1 MLKPILPGAPSAVET
16 SPAKGAARGA
26 RSAVRRESMSYTI
39 SPFAPRGTGLS
50 ACGGV
55 ELSFG
60 VPLTIMNSRVL
71 LVEDEEALR
80 LFVGDSLRN
89 EGYAVEYACDGQEG
103 LEKATHLPVDL
114 IILDIM
120 LPRKDGFEVC
130 QAIRAA
136 GRAAPILMLTARS
149 QIEDTVKGLKIGA
162 DDYVTKPFNMGELMA
177 RVAALLRRSPGQNP
191 ARPSVFEFGS
201 IRVDLRGTE
210 VTRNG
215 EIVDLSAREFQLLR
229 FLIEHR
235 GETLSRDV
243 LLRDVWGYGA
253 KIYTRTVDMRIAN
266 LRQQLEDDPK
276 QPKFILTVLG
286 LGYKFVP

>member
-1 MLKPILPGAPSAVET
+1 
-16 SPAKGAARGA
+16 
-26 RSAVRRESMSYTI
+26 
-39 SPFAPRGTGLS
+39 
-50 ACGGV
+50 
-55 ELSFG
+55 
-60 VPLTIMNSRVL
+60 MNSRVL

-89 EGYAVEYACDGQEG
+89 EGYDVEYASDGPEG
-103 LEKATHLPVDL
+103 LRKATGGAVDL

-120 LPRKDGFEVC
+120 LPGKDGFEVC
-130 QAIRAA
+130 QEIRAA
-136 GRAAPILMLTARS
+136 GRAAPILMLTARG
-149 QIEDTVKGLKIGA
+149 QIEDRVKGLKIGA
-162 DDYVTKPFNMGELMA
+162 DDYVAKPFNMGELMA
-177 RVAALLRRSPGQNP
+177 RVGALLRRANGAAAGANP
-191 ARPSVFEFGS
+191 DVYRFGS
-201 IRVDLRGTE
+201 IQVDLRGTE

-215 EIVDLSAREFQLLR
+215 EAVNLSAREFQLLR

-276 QPKFILTVLG
+276 QPQFILTVQG
-286 LGYKFVP
+286 LGYKFRPEGPEA

>member
-1 MLKPILPGAPSAVET
+1 
-16 SPAKGAARGA
+16 
-26 RSAVRRESMSYTI
+26 
-39 SPFAPRGTGLS
+39 
-50 ACGGV
+50 
-55 ELSFG
+55 
-60 VPLTIMNSRVL
+60 MNSRVL

-80 LFVGDSLRN
+80 LFLGDSLRK
-89 EGYAVEYACDGQEG
+89 EGYAVEYAADGQEG
-103 LEKATHLPVDL
+103 LEKATRLPVDL

-136 GRAAPILMLTARS
+136 GRDAPILMLTARS

-162 DDYVTKPFNMGELMA
+162 DDYVTKPFNMRELMA
-177 RVAALLRRSPGQNP
+177 RVGALLRRVP
-191 ARPSVFEFGS
+191 AKDAPPPTVYEFGS

-215 EIVDLSAREFQLLR
+215 EVVSLSAREFQLLR

-276 QPKFILTVLG
+276 EPKFILTVQG
-286 LGYKFVP
+286 FGYKFRPEPET

>member
-1 MLKPILPGAPSAVET
+1 
-16 SPAKGAARGA
+16 
-26 RSAVRRESMSYTI
+26 
-39 SPFAPRGTGLS
+39 
-50 ACGGV
+50 
-55 ELSFG
+55 
-60 VPLTIMNSRVL
+60 MNSRVL

-89 EGYAVEYACDGQEG
+89 EGYAVEYASDGQEG
-103 LEKATHLPVDL
+103 LEKAMQLPVDL

-136 GRAAPILMLTARS
+136 GHAAPILMLTARS

-177 RVAALLRRSPGQNP
+177 RVGALLRRAP
-191 ARPSVFEFGS
+191 AQTPAQPDLYNAGFYNAGVFEFGT

-210 VTRNG
+210 VTRDGKVVN
-215 EIVDLSAREFQLLR
+215 LSAREFQLLR

-253 KIYTRTVDMRIAN
+253 KIYTRTVDMRVAN

-276 QPKFILTVLG
+276 QPRFILTVQG
-286 LGYKFVP
+286 LGYKFRPEGV

>member
-1 MLKPILPGAPSAVET
+1 
-16 SPAKGAARGA
+16 
-26 RSAVRRESMSYTI
+26 
-39 SPFAPRGTGLS
+39 
-50 ACGGV
+50 
-55 ELSFG
+55 
-60 VPLTIMNSRVL
+60 MNSRVL

-89 EGYAVEYACDGQEG
+89 EGYAVEYARDGHEG
-103 LEKATHLPVDL
+103 IEKATNLPIDL

-120 LPRKDGFEVC
+120 LPRKNGFEVC

-136 GRAAPILMLTARS
+136 GHGAPILMLTARS

-177 RVAALLRRSPGQNP
+177 RVGALLRRASANGAVQ
-191 ARPSVFEFGS
+191 PSVYEFGS

-210 VTRNG
+210 VTRG
-215 EIVDLSAREFQLLR
+215 GKVVSLSAREFELLR

-235 GETLSRDV
+235 GETVSRDV

-253 KIYTRTVDMRIAN
+253 KIHTRTVDVRIAN

-276 QPKFILTVLG
+276 QPRFILTVQG
-286 LGYKFVP
+286 LGYKFRPEGPETNQEQTPAL

>member
-1 MLKPILPGAPSAVET
+1 
-16 SPAKGAARGA
+16 
-26 RSAVRRESMSYTI
+26 
-39 SPFAPRGTGLS
+39 
-50 ACGGV
+50 
-55 ELSFG
+55 
-60 VPLTIMNSRVL
+60 MNSSVL

-80 LFVGDSLRN
+80 LFLGDSLRN
-89 EGYAVEYACDGQEG
+89 EGYTVEYASDGIEG
-103 LEKATHLPVDL
+103 LEKATRLAVDL

-149 QIEDTVKGLKIGA
+149 QTEDTVKGLKIGA

-177 RVAALLRRSPGQNP
+177 RVGALLRRAP
-191 ARPSVFEFGS
+191 AKGAPQLDVFEFGS

-215 EIVDLSAREFQLLR
+215 EVVNLSAREFQLLR
-229 FLIEHR
+229 FFIEHR
-235 GETLSRDV
+235 GETVSRDV

-276 QPKFILTVLG
+276 QPKFILTVQG
-286 LGYKFVP
+286 LGYKFKPEEPDTGKE